1 MSIRYSQRRMPR
13 IRLYPATSQDLRNPP
28 TPYKA
33 NESHH
38 RRPP

>member
-1 MSIRYSQRRMPR
+1 MSIRYGQRHMSYV
-13 IRLYPATSQDLRNPP
+13 RLYPATSQELRNPKA
-28 TPYKA
+28 PYKA